1 MVWPTLGSRTAKEQ
15 NRPQDDVV
23 SKTIGVDTVELV
35 NGCFCKLLLESNVS
49 RKSLVRWLGSRVVYS
64 VLDSGAEGPGFKS
77 QSHLII
83 TLFEKKLTA
92 VPCAPKLN

>member
-1 MVWPTLGSRTAKEQ
+1 M
-15 NRPQDDVV
+15 

-64 VLDSGAEGPGFKS
+64 GMDSGAEGPGFKS
-77 QSHLII
+77 QSHLF